1 MHDRDLLPADVSLAG
16 SASTV
21 VSHKPGVRATV
32 ICHLDY
38 AGADL
43 ERTSA
48 PTAVVVKVHH
58 DDQGRH
64 AFGAMEAL
72 SASPLGSSRSVHLAS
87 PIAYL
92 ADLRMSVQDYV
103 AHRCSLKDLF
113 HRAFES
119 GDAGCWQELLDAT
132 RATAFG
138 LAELHQCGCT
148 YGEQVTWDHELETL
162 RAKHD
167 KLAAA
172 VPSLR
177 DHTGPALERIQA
189 AAARAPADP
198 FVPTHHSFRP
208 AQVLLRDDG
217 VSFIDFDK
225 FCLAEAGSDIAV
237 VTTKLLYMGANEV
250 GAPVG
255 GRAADRDVRLAELR
269 TAFLHEYGR
278 HAVYPSTG
286 LRSGKRSSCSPSS

>member
-1 MHDRDLLPADVSLAG
+1 MLTEG
-16 SASTV
+16 
-21 VSHKPGVRATV
+21 
-32 ICHLDY
+32 
-38 AGADL
+38 
-43 ERTSA
+43 
-48 PTAVVVKVHH
+48 
-58 DDQGRH
+58 
-64 AFGAMEAL
+64 
-72 SASPLGSSRSVHLAS
+72 
-87 PIAYL
+87 
-92 ADLRMSVQDYV
+92 
-103 AHRCSLKDLF
+103 LF

-237 VTTKLLYMGANEV
+237 LTTKLLYMGVNKV

-278 HAVYPSTG
+278 HAVASVDRVALWEALELFSLVLSAAKKAHGPRVESCALMLQHHLSEHG
-286 LRSGKRSSCSPSS
+286 L